1 MSVIVPEMGPALLR
15 VRRLLHKPLP
25 VRVAL
30 ALLALGAMLPTLIF
44 FALEYRVA
52 ISEKQ
57 AEIERQGRAFA
68 RNMADDVTREIAVK
82 TAQLAA
88 LATSTS
94 LRAGDYAAADAQA
107 REAAATVT
115 GSIALF
121 RVDGAQLFNTQAP
134 PGTALEPAMNLDMI
148 RRVVESGGIESSN
161 IFRSRINDSF
171 MVTVVCPVPRTN
183 LVLTGSL
190 PVAHLNEVLARSTP
204 DGWVSTLVDA
214 AGKVIARSQNADPFV
229 GMPADAHDHAVA
241 APDGWVAANGA
252 GADGIFAS
260 WHRLSNG
267 WIAMMAVPRATV
279 EGPMRR
285 WRTDVLWSLV
295 VFSGLA
301 FISAAL
307 VGEWIIR
314 SMTDLTRAAG
324 AIGRGE
330 DIEATES
337 SIHEVNEVGMAL
349 AQACRDR
356 RQGELANAHLAALVT
371 SSGDAIMSIALD
383 GTIETWNAAAEE
395 LYGYR
400 ADEAIR
406 RPLGMLIPG
415 VRMRELEDKI
425 AAARAGRSMRL
436 ETVRRRKDGSLIEVS
451 LDAAPILSS
460 DRKVVGVSVIS
471 HDISRRKRSE
481 AHMQFVMRE
490 LSHRTKNL
498 ITVIIAMAR
507 RTARQS
513 ADFNDFETKFT
524 GRLHGL
530 ARSHDLLVHMDWMGA
545 PIEELV
551 RSQLLPFV
559 SEPDCLH
566 TEGPHLFL
574 RPEAVQNLG
583 FALHELASNAQKFG
597 ALCQSGGRVTIRW
610 EVQRCSQGERRI
622 HLSWNES
629 GGPVVEEPAHAGF
642 GSTVIQKLTEASLN
656 AKVSMAFAPEGFCWS
671 VEMPAKEVLIDGNG
685 SAPTPLS
692 VSAKQ
697 AS

>member
-1 MSVIVPEMGPALLR
+1 MSVIVPELGSALLR
-15 VRRLLHKPLP
+15 VRRLFHKPLP

-30 ALLALGAMLPTLIF
+30 GLLALGAMLPTLIF
-44 FALEYRVA
+44 FALEYRAA
-52 ISEKQ
+52 IKDKQ

-88 LATSTS
+88 LATSAS
-94 LRAGDYAAADAQA
+94 LRAGDYAAAAQA
-107 REAAATVT
+107 REAATSVP

-121 RVDGAQLFNTQAP
+121 RADGTHLFNTLAP
-134 PGTALEPAMNLDMI
+134 EGTKLAPALNPDLV
-148 RRVVESGGIESSN
+148 RRVAETGRIETSN
-161 IFRSRINDSF
+161 LFLSPFADRF
-171 MVTVVCPVPRTN
+171 MVTVVCPVPRTD

-190 PVAHLNEVLARSTP
+190 PVTHLNEVLARSTP
-204 DGWVSTLVDA
+204 DGWISTLVDG
-214 AGKVIARSQNADPFV
+214 AGKVIARSTNADPFI

-241 APDGWVAANGA
+241 APDGWVAANGS

-260 WHRLSNG
+260 WHRLPNG
-267 WIAMMAVPRATV
+267 WIAMTAVPRATV

-307 VGEWIIR
+307 VGEWIVR
-314 SMTDLTRAAG
+314 SMTDLSRAAG

-330 DIEATES
+330 DVDASES
-337 SIHEVNEVGMAL
+337 SIYEVNEVGKAL

-356 RQGELANAHLAALVT
+356 RRGEIANAHLAALVT
-371 SSGDAIMSIALD
+371 SSGDAIMSISLD
-383 GTIETWNAAAEE
+383 GAILSWNAAAEE
-395 LYGYR
+395 LHGYR
-400 ADEAIR
+400 AEEAIGR
-406 RPLGMLIPG
+406 SLAMLIPG

-425 AAARAGRSMRL
+425 AAARAGRSLRL

-451 LDAAPILSS
+451 LDAAPIRSRDS
-460 DRKVVGVSVIS
+460 KVVGVSVIS

-513 ADFNDFETKFT
+513 ADFGDFETKFT

-551 RSQLLPFV
+551 RSQLIPFV
-559 SEPDCLH
+559 NEQDCLQ
-566 TEGPHLFL
+566 TDGPHLFL

-583 FALHELASNAQKFG
+583 FALHELATNAQKFG
-597 ALCQSGGRVTIRW
+597 ALCQAGGRVTIRW
-610 EVQRCSQGERRI
+610 EVRRSGQGERRI
-622 HLSWNES
+622 HLSWHES
-629 GGPVVEEPAHAGF
+629 GGPAVEAPAHSGF
-642 GSTVIQKLTEASLN
+642 GSVVIQKLTEASLN
-656 AKVSMAFAPEGFCWS
+656 AKVTMAFAPEGFCWD
-671 VEMPAKEVLIDGNG
+671 VEMPANEVLIDGNG
-685 SAPTPLS
+685 GAPTPLS